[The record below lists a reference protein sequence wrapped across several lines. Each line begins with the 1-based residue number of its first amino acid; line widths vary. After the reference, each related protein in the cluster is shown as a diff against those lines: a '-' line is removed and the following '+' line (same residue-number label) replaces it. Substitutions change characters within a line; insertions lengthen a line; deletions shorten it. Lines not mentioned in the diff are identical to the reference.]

1 MTRHL
6 IGLATIAALVFGTAA
21 TATAQQAPNA
31 NCTAG
36 GPGWARCVISNS
48 QRGGE

>member
-6 IGLATIAALVFGTAA
+6 ISLATILALLVGVAA

-31 NCTAG
+31 DCTA
-36 GPGWARCVISNS
+36 PATGWGQCVINQS
-48 QRGGE
+48 QRGGA